1 MPELRE
7 YTDLAT
13 LLTYETSVKD
23 PQKSATDLIRTIS
36 EYAPDFEILVC
47 FVGPD
52 PEHPWLLL
60 PVPSDAIR
68 NLDAARISLTSHA
81 QKPVAYWKRSL

>member
-7 YTDLAT
+7 YTDLPT
-13 LLTYETSVKD
+13 MLTYETTVKD
-23 PQKSATDLIRTIS
+23 PQKAAERLIKSIS

-52 PEHPWLLL
+52 PAHPWLLL
-60 PVPSDAIR
+60 PVPTDAMR
-68 NLDAARISLTSHA
+68 NLKEASISLTSNQQH
-81 QKPVAYWKRSL
+81 PVAYWKRSL

>member
-1 MPELRE
+1 MPELRQ
-7 YTDLAT
+7 YTDLPT
-13 LLTYETSVKD
+13 MLTYETTVKD
-23 PQKSATDLIRTIS
+23 PQAAADRLIKQIS

-52 PEHPWLLL
+52 PAHPWLLL
-60 PVPSDAIR
+60 PVPSDAMR
-68 NLDAARISLTSHA
+68 NLDDASISLTSHA